1 MSVSIARA
9 IKEAAEIFRA
19 HGIVEPRLEAGLLL
33 SHTLGRDR
41 TFMIAHSEREISPE
55 ELGTF
60 HNFLSRR
67 AAGEPLQYI
76 TGHQE
81 FFKLSFEVTPDVLIP
96 RPETELIVET
106 VLDLFP
112 ADARFSFADIGT
124 GSGCIAISIL
134 NERPHAQATAVD
146 KSGRAL
152 EIAHRNANRHQVSAR
167 LRLLQSD
174 LFSELGPNETFD
186 LIVSNPPYVS
196 DKEMSGLQREVQR
209 EPRSALA
216 GGSDGLEVIRGLMR
230 AAPPH
235 LQSHG
240 HLIFEFGINQD
251 GAIREFVNED
261 VWELI
266 ELRQDLQQIPRM
278 VVLRKK

>member
-1 MSVSIARA
+1 MSVSIATA

-41 TFMIAHSEREISPE
+41 TFIIAHSDREISPE
-55 ELGTF
+55 QLGTF
-60 HNFLSRR
+60 HEYLARR

-76 TGHQE
+76 TGQQE
-81 FFKLSFEVTPDVLIP
+81 FFKRSFEVTPDVLIP

-106 VLDLFP
+106 ALDLFP
-112 ADARFSFADIGT
+112 DDARFSFADIGT

-134 NERPHAQATAVD
+134 QERRHAQATAID
-146 KSGRAL
+146 KSAQAL
-152 EIAHRNANRHQVSAR
+152 EVVHRNANRHQVLTR

-174 LFSELGPNETFD
+174 LFSELGPGETFD
-186 LIVSNPPYVS
+186 LIVSNPPYVP
-196 DKEMSGLQREVQR
+196 DEDMSSLQREVQR

-230 AAPPH
+230 AAPRR
-235 LQSHG
+235 LNGHG
-240 HLIFEFGINQD
+240 YLIFEFGINQD
-251 GAIREFVNED
+251 GAIRELANKD

-266 ELRQDLQQIPRM
+266 EIRRDLQQIPRTI
-278 VVLRKK
+278 VLRKK

>member
-1 MSVSIARA
+1 MSVSIATA

-33 SHTLGRDR
+33 SYTLGRDR

-55 ELGTF
+55 QFATF
-60 HNFLSRR
+60 QNFLSRR
-67 AAGEPLQYI
+67 VAGEPLQYI

-112 ADARFSFADIGT
+112 DDARFRFADVGT

-134 NERPHAQATAVD
+134 NERRHAQATAID
-146 KSGRAL
+146 KSARAL
-152 EIAHRNANRHQVSAR
+152 EVVHRNATRHQVLPR
-167 LRLLQSD
+167 LRLLHSD
-174 LFSELGPNETFD
+174 LFSELGPSETFD
-186 LIVSNPPYVS
+186 LIVSNPPYVP
-196 DKEMSGLQREVQR
+196 DEEMSGLQREVQR

-216 GGSDGLEVIRGLMR
+216 GGKDGLEVIRGLMR

-235 LQSHG
+235 LQCPG
-240 HLIFEFGINQD
+240 YLVFEFGINQE
-251 GAIREFVNED
+251 GAITEFVNKD
-261 VWELI
+261 VWDLI
-266 ELRQDLQQIPRM
+266 EIRRDLQQIPRM

>member
-1 MSVSIARA
+1 MSVSIATA

-33 SHTLGRDR
+33 SYTLGRDR
-41 TFMIAHSEREISPE
+41 TFMIAHSEREMSAE
-55 ELGTF
+55 QFATF
-60 HNFLSRR
+60 QNFLSRR
-67 AAGEPLQYI
+67 VAGEPLQYI

-112 ADARFSFADIGT
+112 DDARFRFADVGT

-134 NERPHAQATAVD
+134 NQRRHAQATAID
-146 KSGRAL
+146 KSSRAL
-152 EIAHRNANRHQVSAR
+152 EVVHRNATHHRVLPR
-167 LRLLQSD
+167 LRLLHSD
-174 LFSELGPNETFD
+174 LFSELGPSETFD
-186 LIVSNPPYVS
+186 LIVSNPPYVP
-196 DKEMSGLQREVQR
+196 DEEMNGLQPEVQR

-216 GGSDGLEVIRGLMR
+216 GGKDGLEVIRGLMR

-235 LQSHG
+235 LQDPG
-240 HLIFEFGINQD
+240 YLVFEFGINQE
-251 GAIREFVNED
+251 GAITEFVNKD
-261 VWELI
+261 VWDLI
-266 ELRQDLQQIPRM
+266 EIRRDLQQIPRM
-278 VVLRKK
+278 VMLRKK